1 MLLVCMSLMA
11 LIKSVAYKY
20 SEGKAINPV
29 APWSKKAKKTLSAEV
44 EVRVFPDPALV
55 FYPLRTFK

>member
-1 MLLVCMSLMA
+1 MA
-11 LIKSVAYKY
+11 LNKSVAYKY

-44 EVRVFPDPALV
+44 EVRVFPDPTPVA
-55 FYPLRTFK
+55 YPLRTFK